1 MNVEVRAMKSPA
13 EQALALAYAAARGK
27 LPGNGAVAAL
37 RENAFRQ
44 FEGSGLPH
52 RRVEQWKYTD
62 LRALMRDAKPLAG
75 PDDPS
80 PEAIANISPI
90 LSGVDAALITIVNG
104 RYAPKWSDKG
114 PSDPGITLLEFFA
127 FLAEEPGYKLGQTP
141 GSEDAAFGL
150 NTVFMTGGVA
160 LRVKRGAHPAKPIHI
175 AHVFSGK
182 AAAAMYPRS
191 VVIVEPGA
199 HVTLVESFSGPD
211 GIDYQVNSALELVIG
226 DNAQVDHIKVGY
238 DGDAAL
244 RVSTLGVT
252 VGAKAS
258 YKDFALTVGGAVV
271 RNQTFVRFN
280 GENTEAA
287 IGGASLLKGRQ
298 HVDNTLVINHAAAHC
313 VSREQFKSVL
323 DGQSHS
329 VFQGKIVVE
338 PHAQKTNAKMMTRA
352 LLLSD
357 EAEADNKPELEIFAD
372 DVVCGHGAT
381 AGALDPGLKFYLMSR
396 GIHEKEAEA
405 LLIQAFIGETIEEI
419 AHEGIRNALMFAA
432 LKWLGARA

>member
-1 MNVEVRAMKSPA
+1 MNAEVRAIKTAA
-13 EQALALAYAAARGK
+13 EQGLATAFASARET
-27 LPGNGAVAAL
+27 LPGGAAVGAL
-37 RENAFRQ
+37 RADAFQ
-44 FEGSGLPH
+44 KFEAGGLPH

-62 LRALMRDAKPLAG
+62 LRTLMRDAKPLADAG
-75 PDDPS
+75 ELNS
-80 PEAIANISPI
+80 KAVIGLSNI
-90 LSGVDAALITIVNG
+90 LSGVDSSLVTVVNG
-104 RYAPKWSDKG
+104 RYVAGAKSDLDVVDLFK
-114 PSDPGITLLEFFA
+114 
-127 FLAEEPGYKLGQTP
+127 FLAASPDYKLSQTQ
-141 GSEDAAFGL
+141 GSDDAAFGL

-160 LRVKRGAHPAKPIHI
+160 LRIKKSAGPAKPIHI

-182 AAAAMYPRS
+182 AAASMYPRS

-226 DNAQVDHIKVGY
+226 DGAQVDHIKVGY

-252 VGAKAS
+252 VGAKAN
-258 YKDFALTVGGAVV
+258 YKDFTFTTGGAVV
-271 RNQTFVRFN
+271 RNQTFARFA
-280 GENTEAA
+280 GEHTQATIA
-287 IGGASLLKGRQ
+287 GASLLKNKQ
-298 HVDNTLVINHAAAHC
+298 HVDNTLLITHAAAHC
-313 VSREQFKSVL
+313 DSRELFKTVL
-323 DGQSHS
+323 DDQSHG
-329 VFQGKIVVE
+329 VFQGKIIVD
-338 PHAQKTNAKMMTRA
+338 PHAQKTNAKMMTRS

-357 EAEADNKPELEIFAD
+357 EAEADQKPELEIFAD

-419 AHEGIRNALMFAA
+419 AHEGIRGALMFAA